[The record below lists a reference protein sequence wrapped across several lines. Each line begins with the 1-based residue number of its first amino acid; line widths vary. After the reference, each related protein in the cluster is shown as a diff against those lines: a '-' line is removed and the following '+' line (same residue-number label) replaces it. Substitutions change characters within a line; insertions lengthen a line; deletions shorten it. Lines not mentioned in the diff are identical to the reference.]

1 MDEYTSQVQ
10 ASAIYLK
17 ELNYEV
23 PKPFIAWL
31 LFKGLPSA
39 FDSFFSH
46 KYEELAKDIK
56 AIDIFKLIS
65 DLILEEFRIKASIDL
80 EANKAGFN
88 KDSYCKHCK
97 RKSYVEFN
105 CYKKYPKLKPK
116 NKANKPSSKKS
127 KKKSDKK
134 DFKDS
139 SNKDNNKAES
149 SKVIMNVLSN
159 N

>member
-1 MDEYTSQVQ
+1 M
-10 ASAIYLK
+10 
-17 ELNYEV
+17 
-23 PKPFIAWL
+23 
-31 LFKGLPSA
+31 
-39 FDSFFSH
+39 
-46 KYEELAKDIK
+46 
-56 AIDIFKLIS
+56 
-65 DLILEEFRIKASIDL
+65 KASIDL
-80 EANKAGFN
+80 EANKARSN

-97 RKSYVEFN
+97 RKGYVKFN
-105 CYKKYPKLKPK
+105 YYKKYPKLKPK

-149 SKVIMNVLSN
+149 NKVIINTLSN